1 MADFLKNIKAKVKEL
16 KKETIVLAHALVDK
30 RTPVLAKIFAA
41 MTVAY
46 LLSPIDLIPDFIP
59 VLGLLDDLVLVPIL
73 IKTTVSLIPKSLLD
87 ELRTKVDSDD
97 KLQKKWYYALP
108 VIVIYLLLLFLLY
121 KTFFINK

>member
-1 MADFLKNIKAKVKEL
+1 MAEFLKNIKAKVKEL

-87 ELRTKVDSDD
+87 ELRTKVDSDE

-108 VIVIYLLLLFLLY
+108 IIVIYLLLLFLLY